1 MKKVIILP
9 LLIALGSSLFAL
21 DLSFGG
27 GIMTGATFN
36 KMESNPSAIVP
47 SYLDVAMSY
56 TVKDFDIGAFV
67 FADVKYA
74 ELSIGFLQQIG
85 TVTDIVGDVTTAG
98 VPSKEFPP
106 DESYR
111 SSLLLFDL
119 LGKYPFTLSEK
130 ISVYPALGLMFRL
143 PIAGNKSSDFEHKA
157 NWGLGIKAGGGLDFT
172 LTDALFLRCEL
183 FVYYELAADKDISAP
198 PPGSSTSY
206 EFKVKN
212 AGYYL
217 QPQLKVAIGYKL

>member
-9 LLIALGSSLFAL
+9 LLIALGSTLFAL
-21 DLSFGG
+21 DISVGG

-36 KMESNPSAIVP
+36 KMETNPTAITFPATVE
-47 SYLDVAMSY
+47 LTY

-85 TVTDIVGDVTTAG
+85 TVTDTVATVSPYPGAQAQPNET
-98 VPSKEFPP
+98 
-106 DESYR
+106 YR
-111 SSLLLFDL
+111 STLLLIDA

-130 ISVYPALGLMFRL
+130 ISVYPALGLMFRV
-143 PIAGNKSSDFEHKA
+143 PFAGNKNSDVEHKA
-157 NWGLGIKAGGGLDFT
+157 NWGLGLKAGGGLDFT
-172 LTDALFLRCEL
+172 LTDTLFLRCEL
-183 FVYYELAADKDISAP
+183 FIYYELAADKEISAP
-198 PPGSSTSY
+198 APGLDNLD
-206 EFKVKN
+206 FKVKN